1 VCASAQEILE
11 MMREKK
17 YQMRGSG
24 CDSFVYFFCFVVVAF
39 LAGAAALRLGRVGGS
54 GSSSD

>member
-1 VCASAQEILE
+1 VRGSVQEILE
-11 MMREKK
+11 MMWGKK
-17 YQMRGSG
+17 YKRGSG
-24 CDSFVYFFCFVVVAF
+24 CDSIVYFFWFVVVAF